1 MTKAMAIDESIPPS
15 STLTFA
21 VRILNAVFAVSLLI
35 VAILYF
41 VSNTFI
47 VLGIYYILLF
57 ILLLY
62 LDYVAKSDN
71 WVFKQAAFLG
81 NVLGRG
87 ILQFLIGI
95 LVVVPYDDDKRAQFI
110 IMGVVILV
118 CGVCTLVVVPIGF
131 KRSDSDLF
139 TIRNPTSFKRSRA
152 TSHRNSQRAA
162 ANKRFAS
169 AINQLKAY
177 QMYEDDTSSEES
189 SSEDEAEI
197 IPLPSAHKPRRGR
210 KNTRNIY
217 VPSRDSSADSLQ
229 YSVTELD
236 SDSELS
242 DDESVAAAPSRFH
255 PASARRK
262 SVKTHHGFTITK
274 RIVQAE
280 SESDLSDSEMDS
292 DSDSITSNFS
302 DSEEELDAIL
312 QAILSVSDSET
323 DSESDQD
330 DMNDSDSDS
339 DSDASEDDNQRVFY
353 LVQDSL
359 PRDFAAAG
367 ESDSESDSEL
377 EDAVEESSESDSSDC
392 DSIDGEAFVSDSDD
406 DSDHEVDFRRHVR
419 CSNDSGSSSD
429 DSSDSERE
437 GEDEQMCF
445 VLGM

>member
-1 MTKAMAIDESIPPS
+1 MPS
-15 STLTFA
+15 
-21 VRILNAVFAVSLLI
+21 
-35 VAILYF
+35 
-41 VSNTFI
+41 
-47 VLGIYYILLF
+47 
-57 ILLLY
+57 
-62 LDYVAKSDN
+62 
-71 WVFKQAAFLG
+71 Q
-81 NVLGRG
+81 
-87 ILQFLIGI
+87 
-95 LVVVPYDDDKRAQFI
+95 
-110 IMGVVILV
+110 
-118 CGVCTLVVVPIGF
+118 
-131 KRSDSDLF
+131 LF
-139 TIRNPTSFKRSRA
+139 TIRNPTSFKRSRP
-152 TSHRNSQRAA
+152 TSHRDSQRAA

-169 AINQLKAY
+169 AINQFKGY
-177 QMYEDDTSSEES
+177 QMYEEDKSSDES

-197 IPLPSAHKPRRGR
+197 IPRPSAHKPRCGR

-217 VPSRDSSADSLQ
+217 LPSRDSSVDSLQ

-280 SESDLSDSEMDS
+280 SESDLSDSEIDS
-292 DSDSITSNFS
+292 DSDSITSDSS
-302 DSEEELDAIL
+302 DSEEEHDAIL

-339 DSDASEDDNQRVFY
+339 DSDTLEDDNQRVFY

-359 PRDFAAAG
+359 PRGFAAAG
-367 ESDSESDSEL
+367 ESDPESDSEL
-377 EDAVEESSESDSSDC
+377 EDAVGDSSDSSDC

-419 CSNDSGSSSD
+419 FSNDSGSSSD